1 MSEDPYLAWV
11 VPESATVIATDTF
24 FDALFVVSAER
35 SGGHKNNLSRKVEEI
50 EHRST
55 APEHWLSGKDESGRR
70 EKRLSMSTLMLDRE
84 QRHEIKEQ
92 Q

>member
-1 MSEDPYLAWV
+1 MSEDTYLAWV
-11 VPESATVIATDTF
+11 VPESAPVIVTDTF

-55 APEHWLSGKDESGRR
+55 APEYWLSGKDESGRR
-70 EKRLSMSTLMLDRE
+70 ENRLSTATLMTDRE
-84 QRHEIKEQ
+84 HRREIKEP
-92 Q
+92 